1 VTTVR
6 TCEHLGPGG
15 NRGWIALVKGGMTLD
30 NLLARQAGVI
40 SRGQALAAG
49 LSGAAVD
56 HRVKARRWQPLYP
69 GVYLAADRRS
79 GHSRTAGRADE
90 VRVRAALLWAGEDAL
105 LCGRAAAWWYGMVD
119 EPPPIVSVSIGRR
132 RRLRHRA
139 GVGVIRRELAPQ
151 DRHRH
156 RGLAVTAP
164 ALTVLE
170 AAVELGEDG
179 AAFLDGAL
187 RGSVRF
193 ADVHAANGRYAR
205 TTGSATA
212 GRLLGAATERSAVG
226 GRREL
231 RALLRGAGACGW
243 TDAIQVDG
251 QPVDA
256 AFPVARVAVL
266 ASGWAEPVDPQGAA
280 AATRRWTALVGQ
292 GWTIVHVTWRDL
304 VERPHGVLADI
315 ARHVVRGPA
324 ALGRAG

>member
-1 VTTVR
+1 
-6 TCEHLGPGG
+6 
-15 NRGWIALVKGGMTLD
+15 MTLD

-56 HRVKARRWQPLYP
+56 HRVKSRRWQPLYP
-69 GVYLAADRRS
+69 GVYLAADGRL
-79 GHSRTAGRADE
+79 GYGRTDE
-90 VRVRAALLWAGEDAL
+90 VRVRAALLWAGEDAF

-119 EPPPIVSVSIGRR
+119 EPPPTVSVSIGRR
-132 RRLRHRA
+132 RRLRHRP
-139 GVGVIRRELAPQ
+139 GVGVVRRELASQ

-156 RGLAVTAP
+156 RELAVTAP

-170 AAVELGEDG
+170 AAVELGDDG

-187 RGSVRF
+187 RGSARF
-193 ADVHAANGRYAR
+193 ADVHAAYGRYAGS
-205 TTGSATA
+205 TGSATA
-212 GRLLGAATERSAVG
+212 GRLLAAATERSTDGA
-226 GRREL
+226 RREL

-243 TDAIQVDG
+243 TDTIQLDG

-266 ASGWAEPVDPQGAA
+266 ASGWADPVDPPSVDAA
-280 AATRRWTALVGQ
+280 ARRWTALVGQ
-292 GWTIVHVTWRDL
+292 GWTIVHVTWSDL